1 MMKLIVSRAGDEKK
15 MNKQAISEWSVTLVG
30 LGQEVGTS
38 CMGPFKGG
46 EQGKSRGMKIDFLQ
60 TIELG
65 WAKATKT
72 EGLKW
77 WRDKEDKL
85 SDGLN

>member
-1 MMKLIVSRAGDEKK
+1 
-15 MNKQAISEWSVTLVG
+15 
-30 LGQEVGTS
+30 
-38 CMGPFKGG
+38 MGPFKSG